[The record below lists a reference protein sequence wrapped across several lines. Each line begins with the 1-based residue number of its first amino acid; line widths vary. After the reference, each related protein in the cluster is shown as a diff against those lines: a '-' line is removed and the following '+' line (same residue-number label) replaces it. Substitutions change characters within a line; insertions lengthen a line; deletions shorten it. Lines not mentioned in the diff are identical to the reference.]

1 MGIIFALIHK
11 DQNFSVGLNMFVILE
26 INRRLLSSCYE
37 CVAITLCQLISA
49 AAHSWPNFTAAS

>member
-11 DQNFSVGLNMFVILE
+11 DQNFSVGLILE